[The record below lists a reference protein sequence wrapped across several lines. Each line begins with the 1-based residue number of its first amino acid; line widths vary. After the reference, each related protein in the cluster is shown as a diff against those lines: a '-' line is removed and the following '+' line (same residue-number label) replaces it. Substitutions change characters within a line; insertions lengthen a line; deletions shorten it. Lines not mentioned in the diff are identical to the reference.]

1 MLNPR
6 LTFVEDMPVEHILRT
21 SPDKPKAALPRRVT
35 ESNGAVA
42 VQPATMASV
51 GQKFEIFSDE
61 HCVGCRD
68 ALAAAAHELKTPL
81 AIMGGYLQLL
91 LGQQLGPLNPRQME
105 VLTEMQANG
114 ARLSNF
120 VQNLLTYATLKVDR
134 FEMQYDM
141 GDINTC
147 VREIAEV
154 WAQRFQEKAI
164 AFYFLPGK
172 GLQHFPFD
180 YYKVQHIVSNLLDN
194 AVKYTPSS
202 GTVWL
207 HIEPYFW
214 ERRTIQRRTIQRPP
228 AVERRQ
234 QPVNSPNCC
243 RISISDTGPGIAPE
257 FQQEIFEEYFRLTT
271 EGSRAEGYGL
281 GLAIARRLVQA
292 AGGKIW
298 VESEPGNGSKFSF
311 LILLNLSPKP
321 VPEEQ

>member
-1 MLNPR
+1 MLNLR
-6 LTFVEDMPVEHILRT
+6 LAFVEDMPVEHSLGT
-21 SPDKPKAALPRRVT
+21 SPHKPKATLPRRVT
-35 ESNGAVA
+35 KSDATIA
-42 VQPATMASV
+42 THPATTTSV
-51 GQKFEIFSDE
+51 GEKFEIFSDE
-61 HCVGCRD
+61 HCVSCRD
-68 ALAAAAHELKTPL
+68 ALASAAHELKTPL

-91 LGQQLGPLNPRQME
+91 LAQQLGPLNQRQME

-120 VQNLLTYATLKVDR
+120 VQNLLAYATLKVDR
-134 FEMQYDM
+134 LEMEYDI
-141 GDINTC
+141 GDINNC

-164 AFYFLPGK
+164 AFYFLPGEK
-172 GLQHFPFD
+172 LQRFPFD

-214 ERRTIQRRTIQRPP
+214 ERRTIQRPP
-228 AVERRQ
+228 VVERRRRR
-234 QPVNSPNCC
+234 VNSANCC

-311 LILLNLSPKP
+311 LVLLNPSPKR
-321 VPEEQ
+321 VAEEQ